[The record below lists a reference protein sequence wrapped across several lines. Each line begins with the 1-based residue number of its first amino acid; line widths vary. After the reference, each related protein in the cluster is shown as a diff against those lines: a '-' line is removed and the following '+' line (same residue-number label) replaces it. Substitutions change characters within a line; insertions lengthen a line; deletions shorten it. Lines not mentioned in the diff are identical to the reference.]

1 MAHFAVFWPILT
13 LLRLIYDKK
22 LIFGLD
28 IFGYK

>member
-22 LIFGLD
+22 LTLGLD
-28 IFGYK
+28 IIEL